1 MQEEW
6 LEPQWYWRCH
16 SAGGGDVSSTKSTSG
31 TAAKGREDYGPRG
44 ELDISKPL
52 YVAPGVTNLTFSS
65 LRGQHRHNN
74 FNPGFSGGV
83 VGGPWDYIITR
94 VAICIHLLP
103 YCAMVDASGLA
114 PVAPMSPLSSR
125 TSELSPTAT
134 LMEKVQTPPTQAS
147 PVTFIFGTGSSSSSF
162 DFDSPRGGT
171 SVYRH
176 KKYYMDTDMVVFQV
190 TGNVRDTGEWC

>member
-1 MQEEW
+1 VIGFG
-6 LEPQWYWRCH
+6 L
-16 SAGGGDVSSTKSTSG
+16 SG
-31 TAAKGREDYGPRG
+31 RVIVD
-44 ELDISKPL
+44 
-52 YVAPGVTNLTFSS
+52 
-65 LRGQHRHNN
+65 
-74 FNPGFSGGV
+74 V
-83 VGGPWDYIITR
+83 VGRDYIIMR
-94 VAICIHLLP
+94 EPCHLRSTYLLSH
-103 YCAMVDASGLA
+103 CAMVDASGLA
-114 PVAPMSPLSSR
+114 PVAPMSPPSSR

-147 PVTFIFGTGSSSSSF
+147 PVTFVFGTGSNSSSF